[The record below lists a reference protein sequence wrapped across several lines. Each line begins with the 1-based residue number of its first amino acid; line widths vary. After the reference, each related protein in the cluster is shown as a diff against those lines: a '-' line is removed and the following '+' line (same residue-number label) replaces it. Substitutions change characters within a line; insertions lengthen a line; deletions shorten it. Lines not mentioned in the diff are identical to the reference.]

1 MIINGL
7 TLRSSNPFQK
17 SIVFS
22 ISICIIFLITTG
34 FYIPN
39 YAMPSFVQIINIPN
53 FTRIYFESWMMILYK
68 DRCQVTSSVFNSYGI
83 SESQLTEN
91 LYTLIFE
98 GVILQIIALIIH
110 IFNLN
115 KRD

>member
-1 MIINGL
+1 MIMNGL

-17 SIVFS
+17 SIFFS

-39 YAMPSFVQIINIPN
+39 YAMPSFVQIMNVPN
-53 FTRIYFESWMMILYK
+53 FTRIYFESAMMILYK

-83 SESQLTEN
+83 SESQLTGN
-91 LYTLIFE
+91 LYILVLE
-98 GVILQIIALIIH
+98 GFILQIIALIVH